1 MPVGNGGIIGP
12 CNPPSL
18 MATRGVW
25 RLAEAQVAVEAGMW
39 PRTMFAPGSA
49 GEDQADLAQY
59 TFSSA
64 AYGGPA
70 MASRIVVAFVV
81 TFSSAL
87 TLTSV
92 TIGGVSATILGPA
105 SGDNARTWIVYA
117 SVPSGTSGTIVVQ
130 FSGTAPNC
138 YYGCWSLY
146 PETAAPVSSSFPT
159 GGPATSRSVTL
170 DIPEGAIAILGAGR
184 VGAGGGW
191 TNAIENPMGPS
202 SGSQYAYR
210 GPLAAGE
217 TGTVIT
223 NSNTRTI
230 CGAVWL

>member
-70 MASRIVVAFVV
+70 MASRIVVASVV

-92 TIGGVSATILGPA
+92 TIDGVSATILGPA

-170 DIPEGAIAILGAGR
+170 DIRKGPSRSSAPGAWAPAGAGR
-184 VGAGGGW
+184 TRSKTQW
-191 TNAIENPMGPS
+191 DR
-202 SGSQYAYR
+202 Q
-210 GPLAAGE
+210 AAR
-217 TGTVIT
+217 
-223 NSNTRTI
+223 NTPTADRLPRERR
-230 CGAVWL
+230 VR